1 MCAPVVPH
9 HTHIIR
15 YFSGWVGWWAL
26 PTLNRGEYYAP
37 RYLAEAAVG
46 MTQMNAKLIINPK
59 AGKMKR
65 KLPPLLKLTFT
76 LIKTR
81 LKAMFTPRENVED
94 IIEAVTEECE
104 RANIKLDIEFTKYP
118 KHAIRIAEDA
128 KDKYDLLIVAGG
140 DGTVNE
146 VINGIANSKTTLAI
160 IPFGTS
166 NVLALELG
174 IPFNA
179 KEAAELI
186 TEGKQTKIDLGLVE
200 MREGSRFY
208 AIVLTVGFDAVVMKD
223 ATSEFRNRWGIFAE
237 PIMGINLITC
247 RWQKIRIEHTT
258 NSMGYFVVMANS
270 KFIGGGY
277 QIANAASTQD
287 GVLDLVIINRKWWK
301 VLPLLF
307 SASIGKRNKFQQ
319 NEYYQ
324 VKAACVYGTPDLLV
338 QVDGDII
345 GKTPI
350 KVTIVPRALNVIA
363 KTVWQTEG

>member
-1 MCAPVVPH
+1 
-9 HTHIIR
+9 
-15 YFSGWVGWWAL
+15 
-26 PTLNRGEYYAP
+26 
-37 RYLAEAAVG
+37 
-46 MTQMNAKLIINPK
+46 MNAKLIINPK

-118 KHAIRIAEDA
+118 KHAIKIAEDA

>member
-1 MCAPVVPH
+1 
-9 HTHIIR
+9 
-15 YFSGWVGWWAL
+15 
-26 PTLNRGEYYAP
+26 
-37 RYLAEAAVG
+37 
-46 MTQMNAKLIINPK
+46 MTQMSAKLIINPK

-76 LIKTR
+76 LFKTR
-81 LKAMFTPRENVED
+81 LKGISTPRENVED

-118 KHAIRIAEDA
+118 KHAIKIAQDA
-128 KDKYDLLIVAGG
+128 RNKYDLLIVAGG

-174 IPFNA
+174 IPFKA

-186 TEGKQTKIDLGLVE
+186 TEGKQTKIDLALVE

-208 AIVLTVGFDAVVMKD
+208 SIVLTVGFDAAVMND

-247 RWQKIRIEHTT
+247 RWQEIRIEHTT
-258 NSMGYFVVMANS
+258 NSMGYFVVIANS

-301 VLPLLF
+301 VLALLF
-307 SASIGKRNKFQQ
+307 SASIGKRNKFHQ

-324 VKAACVYGTPDLLV
+324 ITDASVYAKPELLV
-338 QVDGDII
+338 QVDGEII
-345 GKTPI
+345 GKTPV
-350 KVTIVPRALNVIA
+350 KVKVVPKALNVIA
-363 KTVWQTEG
+363 KKVWH

>member
-1 MCAPVVPH
+1 MSH
-9 HTHIIR
+9 
-15 YFSGWVGWWAL
+15 
-26 PTLNRGEYYAP
+26 
-37 RYLAEAAVG
+37 
-46 MTQMNAKLIINPK
+46 MNAKLIVNPK

-65 KLPPLLKLTFT
+65 KLPPMLKLTFI

-81 LKAMFTPRENVED
+81 LEGMFRPRENVED
-94 IIEAVTEECE
+94 IIKAVTEECE
-104 RANIKLDIEFTKYP
+104 RAHITLDIEFTTYP
-118 KHAIRIAEDA
+118 KHATKIA
-128 KDKYDLLIVAGG
+128 KDARNKYDLLIVAGG
-140 DGTVNE
+140 DGTINE

-186 TEGKQTKIDLGLVE
+186 TKGKQRKIDLALVE

-208 AIVLTVGFDAVVMKD
+208 AIVLTVGFDAVVMND
-223 ATSEFRNRWGIFAE
+223 ASSEFRNRWGIFAE

-247 RWQKIRIEHTT
+247 RWQEIRIEHTT
-258 NSMGYFVVMANS
+258 NSMGYFVVIANS

-277 QIANAASTQD
+277 QIANAASSQD
-287 GVLDLVIINRKWWK
+287 GVLDLIVINRKWWK

-324 VKAACVYGTPDLLV
+324 IKDASVYAKPELLV
-338 QVDGDII
+338 QVDGEII
-345 GKTPI
+345 GKTPV
-350 KVTIVPRALNVIA
+350 KVKVVPKALNVIA
-363 KTVWQTEG
+363 RKVWQTGG

>member
-1 MCAPVVPH
+1 
-9 HTHIIR
+9 
-15 YFSGWVGWWAL
+15 
-26 PTLNRGEYYAP
+26 
-37 RYLAEAAVG
+37 
-46 MTQMNAKLIINPK
+46 MNAKLIINPE

-65 KLPPLLKLTFT
+65 KLPPLLKLTFA
-76 LIKTR
+76 LAKTR
-81 LKAMFTPRENVED
+81 LKGMFTPRENVED

-118 KHAIRIAEDA
+118 KHAIKIANDA
-128 KDKYDLLIVAGG
+128 RNKYDLVIVAGG

-174 IPFNA
+174 IPFSA

-186 TEGKQTKIDLGLVE
+186 TVGRQTRIDLGLAE
-200 MREGSRFY
+200 MRGVSRFY
-208 AIVLTVGFDAVVMKD
+208 AIVLAVGFDAALMKD
-223 ATSEFRNRWGIFAE
+223 ATSEFRNKWGIFAE
-237 PIMGINLITC
+237 PIMGINFITC

-258 NSMGYFVVMANS
+258 SSMGYFAIIAKS
-270 KFIGGGY
+270 KFVGGGY

-287 GVLDLVIINRKWWK
+287 GFLDLVIINRKWWK

-307 SASIGKRNKFQQ
+307 SASIGKRNKFHL

-324 VKAACVYGTPDLLV
+324 IRDASVYSSPDLLV

-345 GKTPI
+345 GTTPV
-350 KVTIVPRALNVIA
+350 KVTIVPKALNVVA
-363 KTVWQTEG
+363 KKASQTEG

>member
-1 MCAPVVPH
+1 
-9 HTHIIR
+9 
-15 YFSGWVGWWAL
+15 
-26 PTLNRGEYYAP
+26 
-37 RYLAEAAVG
+37 LA
-46 MTQMNAKLIINPK
+46 
-59 AGKMKR
+59 
-65 KLPPLLKLTFT
+65 
-76 LIKTR
+76 
-81 LKAMFTPRENVED
+81 
-94 IIEAVTEECE
+94 
-104 RANIKLDIEFTKYP
+104 
-118 KHAIRIAEDA
+118 
-128 KDKYDLLIVAGG
+128 
-140 DGTVNE
+140 
-146 VINGIANSKTTLAI
+146 
-160 IPFGTS
+160 
-166 NVLALELG
+166 
-174 IPFNA
+174 
-179 KEAAELI
+179 
-186 TEGKQTKIDLGLVE
+186 
-200 MREGSRFY
+200 
-208 AIVLTVGFDAVVMKD
+208 VGFDAALMKD
-223 ATSEFRNRWGIFAE
+223 ATSEFRNKWGIFAE
-237 PIMGINLITC
+237 PIMGINFITC

>member
-1 MCAPVVPH
+1 M
-9 HTHIIR
+9 R
-15 YFSGWVGWWAL
+15 
-26 PTLNRGEYYAP
+26 
-37 RYLAEAAVG
+37 
-46 MTQMNAKLIINPK
+46 AKLIINPK

-65 KLPPLLKLTFT
+65 KLPPLLKVTFT
-76 LIKTR
+76 LV
-81 LKAMFTPRENVED
+81 KARVKEMFRSRENVED

-104 RANIKLDIEFTKYP
+104 RANIELEIEFTKYP
-118 KHAIRIAEDA
+118 KHAIKIANDA
-128 KDKYDLLIVAGG
+128 KNKYDLLIVAGG

-146 VINGIANSKTTLAI
+146 VINGIANSETTLAI

-166 NVLALELG
+166 NILALELG
-174 IPFNA
+174 IPFYA

-200 MREGSRFY
+200 IGGGSRFY
-208 AIVLTVGFDAVVMKD
+208 SIVLAVGFDAVVMKD

-247 RWQKIRIEHTT
+247 RWQEIRIEHRT
-258 NSMGYFVVMANS
+258 NSMGYFVVIANS

-277 QIANAASTQD
+277 QIANAANTQD

-307 SASIGKRNKFQQ
+307 STSIGKENKFHQ

-324 VKAACVYGTPDLLV
+324 ITDAYVYAKPELLV
-338 QVDGDII
+338 QVDGEII
-345 GKTPI
+345 GKTPV
-350 KVTIVPRALNVIA
+350 KVRIVPRALNVIV
-363 KTVWQTEG
+363 KEVWQTKG

>member
-1 MCAPVVPH
+1 M
-9 HTHIIR
+9 THLR
-15 YFSGWVGWWAL
+15 
-26 PTLNRGEYYAP
+26 
-37 RYLAEAAVG
+37 
-46 MTQMNAKLIINPK
+46 AKLIINPK
-59 AGKMKR
+59 AGQMR
-65 KLPPLLKLTFT
+65 RTLPPILKLTLT
-76 LIKTR
+76 LFKTR
-81 LKAMFTPRENVED
+81 LKGIFTPRKNVED
-94 IIEAVTEECE
+94 IVEAVTEECE

-118 KHAIRIAEDA
+118 KHAMNIAEDA
-128 KDKYDLLIVAGG
+128 RNQYDLLIVAGG

-146 VINGIANSKTTLAI
+146 VINGIANSRTTLAI

-174 IPFNA
+174 IPMNP

-200 MREGSRFY
+200 MREESRFY
-208 AIVLTVGFDAVVMKD
+208 AIVLAVGFDAALMKD

-247 RWQKIRIEHTT
+247 RWQEIRIEHTT
-258 NSMGYFVVMANS
+258 NSIGYFVLIANS
-270 KFIGGGY
+270 KFVGGGY

-301 VLPLLF
+301 LLPLLF
-307 SASIGKRNKFQQ
+307 STSIGKENKFQQ

-324 VKAACVYGTPDLLV
+324 IKDASVHSMPDLLV

-345 GKTPI
+345 GTTPI
-350 KVTIVPRALNVIA
+350 KVKIVPKALNVIA
-363 KTVWQTEG
+363 KKVRQTGD

>member
-1 MCAPVVPH
+1 
-9 HTHIIR
+9 
-15 YFSGWVGWWAL
+15 
-26 PTLNRGEYYAP
+26 
-37 RYLAEAAVG
+37 
-46 MTQMNAKLIINPK
+46 MTQMSAKLVINPK

-65 KLPPLLKLTFT
+65 KLPPLLKLTST

-81 LKAMFTPRENVED
+81 LKGMFTPRENVED
-94 IIEAVTEECE
+94 IIEAVTQECE

-118 KHAIRIAEDA
+118 KHAIKIAKDA
-128 KDKYDLLIVAGG
+128 KNKYDLLIVAGG

-208 AIVLTVGFDAVVMKD
+208 AIVLTVGFDAVVMRD

-247 RWQKIRIEHTT
+247 RWQEIRIEHTT
-258 NSMGYFVVMANS
+258 HSIGYFVVIANS

-287 GVLDLVIINRKWWK
+287 GVLDLVIINRKWWR

-307 SASIGKRNKFQQ
+307 LASIGKRNKFQQ

-324 VKAACVYGTPDLLV
+324 ITDACVYAKPELLV

-345 GKTPI
+345 GTTPV
-350 KVTIVPRALNVIA
+350 KVTIVPKALNVIA
-363 KTVWQTEG
+363 KKVRQNGA